1 MSDPSTVDPPFS
13 EAPAEGPGREARF
26 PEGMTNIVF
35 ALYAIQTNDEERI
48 ERFVAD
54 IRRLFRRPNGPG
66 HIERCH
72 VHHPVSGHNTI
83 LMAYWIDLSRARAWH
98 DEPEVRHWWESLDDD
113 RPGLG
118 YWREILSPS
127 VGRFH
132 FFGVGPH
139 KVGVTALL
147 EQKTSDK
154 FGYWGGYRDRM
165 GDSRFDSFASE
176 LDRLPPAEE
185 RSSSGRR
192 VRVVAPN
199 NLCFVREGGDSSHIV
214 DATERELWE
223 RQLKPAVSKW
233 IHYLADNPRTSGC
246 ASIID
251 TVEQDVETGRDLD
264 KASQFAY
271 FLTLRHLERAARTQ
285 PSHLALY
292 NTFMGAATELAAQGI
307 QMGLFIWAEAHIL
320 RTGELDAEYI
330 NCHPS
335 TGLMPHF
342 AGADARAPART

>member
-1 MSDPSTVDPPFS
+1 MSDRNAADSTSP
-13 EAPAEGPGREARF
+13 EAPAEGPGREVRF
-26 PEGMTNIVF
+26 PEGMTNMVF
-35 ALYAIQTNDEERI
+35 ALYAIQTNDEERT
-48 ERFVAD
+48 ERFVVD
-54 IRRLFRRPNGPG
+54 LRRLFRRPNGPG

-72 VHHPVSGHNTI
+72 VRHPVTGHNTI
-83 LMAYWIDLSRARAWH
+83 LMAYWIDVSVARAWH
-98 DEPEVRHWWESLDDD
+98 DEPEVRDWWDGLPED
-113 RPGLG
+113 RLGLG

-139 KVGVTALL
+139 KVGATALL

-165 GDSRFDSFASE
+165 GDSGIDPFASE
-176 LDRLPPAEE
+176 LDRLPPSQE

-192 VRVVAPN
+192 VGVVAPN
-199 NLCFVREGGDSSHIV
+199 NLCFVREGGDPSHIV
-214 DATERELWE
+214 AAKEWELWE

-233 IHYLADNPRTSGC
+233 IQYLADNPGTSGC

-251 TVEQDVETGRDLD
+251 TVEQDVETGRDLN
-264 KASQFAY
+264 KGSQFAY

-292 NTFMGAATELAAQGI
+292 NTFMGTASELAAEGI
-307 QMGLFIWAEAHIL
+307 EMGLFIWAEAHIL
-320 RTGELDAEYI
+320 RAGELEAEYV
-330 NCHPS
+330 NCHPR